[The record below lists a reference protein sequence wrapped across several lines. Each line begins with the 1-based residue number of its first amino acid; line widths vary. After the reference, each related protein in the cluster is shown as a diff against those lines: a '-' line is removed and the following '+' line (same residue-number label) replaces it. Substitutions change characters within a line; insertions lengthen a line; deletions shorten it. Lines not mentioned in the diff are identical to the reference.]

1 MTSTMSL
8 VTKLASVP
16 FALPTA
22 KIHLSPIQY
31 HDYLI
36 KLNGFMQYFCN
47 QGQLIIF

>member
-22 KIHLSPIQY
+22 KIHLSSIQF